1 MRRKECSCFTSKV
14 VPRCGVVLLVQQILA
29 QSCGTR
35 PAAIF
40 LPSLSD
46 SVSSLGRPP
55 RSAQTKIFPAA
66 PIPKSLLPCDGQRRD
81 GDFPNRVR
89 LVCENE
95 GRVPD
100 RGMDSRPGREA
111 KCAPGG
117 RARLEME
124 AMIPHIKT
132 VRGRNGGNTGASG
145 MGASQNREQSS
156 PDLESCDR
164 RPP

>member
-1 MRRKECSCFTSKV
+1 MLYIQNGPKV
-14 VPRCGVVLLVQQILA
+14 WCGVI
-29 QSCGTR
+29 S
-35 PAAIF
+35 AADPCPIVRDAARGDI
-40 LPSLSD
+40 PSFPLGLCLKSWSPTKKCSDENLSR
-46 SVSSLGRPP
+46 G
-55 RSAQTKIFPAA
+55 